1 MSNRIHD
8 AFGAVHADRQLKE
21 NTKEYLFEN
30 VYAKKKRRPPHPMRY
45 AAAVC
50 CVLLVFV
57 FGSAGVYNIPV
68 ATISVDV
75 NPSVEM
81 KVNLLDRVVDI
92 ICFNSEA
99 EKIASGLSL
108 KNMKYEEAVTTLLDS
123 EKDAGYLGS
132 DSAVDISVSGNSES
146 RCSKI
151 SETINNCTSE
161 GYGSVHCSHATEEE
175 VSGAEEA
182 GLSVGKYRAY
192 LELKELDPDITVEDI
207 QNMSMRQIR
216 DRIDALSSGTET
228 TSSGGQD
235 SNSNSN
241 SNGNKNGVAVSQSST
256 GHHNSEH
263 GSGNG
268 SGNGKHSSNG
278 KGANAKH

>member
-8 AFGAVHADRQLKE
+8 AFDAVHADRQLKE
-21 NTKEYLFEN
+21 STKEYLFEH
-30 VYAKKKRRPPHPMRY
+30 VYAKKKRSAPRPLRY

-50 CVLLVFV
+50 CVLLVLA

-81 KVNLLDRVVDI
+81 KVNMMDRVVDI

-99 EKIASGLSL
+99 EKITSDLSL

-132 DSAVDISVSGNSES
+132 DAAVDISVSGSSES

-175 VSGAEEA
+175 AKGAEEA
-182 GLSVGKYRAY
+182 GLSIGKYRAY
-192 LELKELDPDITVEDI
+192 LELKELDPEITVGDI
-207 QNMSMRQIR
+207 RNMSMREIR
-216 DRIDALSSGTET
+216 DRIAALSSDAET
-228 TSSGGQD
+228 TSSGNRG
-235 SNSNSN
+235 SGSN
-241 SNGNKNGVAVSQSST
+241 SNGNKNGASVSQSST

-278 KGANAKH
+278 KGANAKHQ